1 MGLNVASLILECFML
16 STDNNFTEKFCK
28 CMHSDPT
35 TVVEH
40 VSVYSQFFPLSYF
53 MSWHYFELRDHD
65 KPNLTVDRKRKLFPW
80 TKVNG
85 APKICNSV
93 FQKDGAIYATNTA
106 MISTSQVL

>member
-28 CMHSDPT
+28 CMHSDST

-40 VSVYSQFFPLSYF
+40 VSVYPQFFFPCYIL
-53 MSWHYFELRDHD
+53 SWHYFDIRDHD

-85 APKICNSV
+85 APKICYAV
-93 FQKDGAIYATNTA
+93 FQKDSN
-106 MISTSQVL
+106 LCH